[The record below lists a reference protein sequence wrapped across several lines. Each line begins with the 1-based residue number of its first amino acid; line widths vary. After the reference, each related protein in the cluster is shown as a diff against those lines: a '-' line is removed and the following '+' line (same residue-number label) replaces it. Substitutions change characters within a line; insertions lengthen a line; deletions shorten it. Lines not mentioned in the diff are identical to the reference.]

1 MTYLHAILYICT
13 YIYVYNYTFRY
24 YYISHRIHGSGIYM
38 LTWLGYI
45 DGIHVTI
52 YSIHGSVMGIYIY
65 ITRILTF
72 LHLGIGTASWS
83 HRSRAKLR
91 GLRGVCSDD
100 RPAPDQGEQR
110 LPAVVVWWWPGF
122 MVNGWWVASSY
133 GVYQRVCHYIYI

>member
-1 MTYLHAILYICT
+1 
-13 YIYVYNYTFRY
+13 
-24 YYISHRIHGSGIYM
+24 
-38 LTWLGYI
+38 
-45 DGIHVTI
+45 
-52 YSIHGSVMGIYIY
+52 MGIYIY

-110 LPAVVVWWWPGF
+110 LPAVVV
-122 MVNGWWVASSY
+122 
-133 GVYQRVCHYIYI
+133 